1 MNLRRYRWPLLV
13 GFIVLGASMY
23 LYADRTS
30 DSSDGFVK
38 IWEKSVES
46 EDYFF
51 TLETGS
57 LSVDPEKTPILRV
70 SNDVGTHMQ
79 VAVYRQM
86 DDSYRILGKD
96 PGIDLEFRIPM
107 SSSLSLMFNGTV
119 DTDTNVNIMIGHL
132 DPVDP
137 LAYYMNGSILKPIG
151 IGVIIIGVASTIFL
165 HIKTSE
171 KQDIPVEQKVL

>member
-51 TLETGS
+51 TL
-57 LSVDPEKTPILRV
+57 
-70 SNDVGTHMQ
+70 
-79 VAVYRQM
+79 
-86 DDSYRILGKD
+86 
-96 PGIDLEFRIPM
+96 
-107 SSSLSLMFNGTV
+107 
-119 DTDTNVNIMIGHL
+119 
-132 DPVDP
+132 
-137 LAYYMNGSILKPIG
+137 
-151 IGVIIIGVASTIFL
+151 
-165 HIKTSE
+165 
-171 KQDIPVEQKVL
+171 

>member
-96 PGIDLEFRIPM
+96 PRISYPDVIF
-107 SSSLSLMFNGTV
+107 SI
-119 DTDTNVNIMIGHL
+119 TDV
-132 DPVDP
+132 
-137 LAYYMNGSILKPIG
+137 
-151 IGVIIIGVASTIFL
+151 
-165 HIKTSE
+165 
-171 KQDIPVEQKVL
+171 